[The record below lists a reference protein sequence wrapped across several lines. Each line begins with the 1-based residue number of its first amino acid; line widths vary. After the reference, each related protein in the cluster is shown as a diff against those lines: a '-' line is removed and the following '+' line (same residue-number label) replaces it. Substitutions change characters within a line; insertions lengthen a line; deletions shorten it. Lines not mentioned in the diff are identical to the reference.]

1 MRCLRLIAAA
11 TALTTLGSCATIL
24 YPERKGNAG
33 GQIDVGPL
41 ILDCLWLIPG
51 IIPGVIALAVDFVT
65 GAIYLGGGK
74 KKSSAIRVGR
84 DGEIAVRKPALQ
96 RDADV
101 ELRLVDDDG
110 TVLDRDRITWRPG
123 EGRRDRKLSVDLS
136 KAAAVHPEG
145 ELVALRLELH
155 AAGRDPA
162 VMHLQMR

>member
-24 YPERKGNAG
+24 YPERKGNVG

-51 IIPGVIALAVDFVT
+51 LIPGVVALAVDFVT
-65 GAIYLGGGK
+65 GAIYLGNGK

-84 DGEIAVRKPALQ
+84 EGEIAIRKPALE
-96 RDADV
+96 RKADV

-110 TVLDRDRITWRPG
+110 TVLDRDRITWHDG
-123 EGRRDRKLSVDLS
+123 KGRTGRKLSVDLS
-136 KAAAVHPEG
+136 RAAAVHPEG
-145 ELVALRLELH
+145 ELASLRLELH
-155 AAGRDPA
+155 VADREPA

>member
-11 TALTTLGSCATIL
+11 TALAMLGSCATIL
-24 YPERKGNAG
+24 YPERKGNTG

-51 IIPGVIALAVDFVT
+51 LIPGIVALAVDFVT

-74 KKSSAIRVGR
+74 KKSSAIQVGR
-84 DGEIAVRKPALQ
+84 GGEIAIRRPALQ
-96 RDADV
+96 RRTDV
-101 ELRLVDDDG
+101 ELRLVADDG
-110 TVLDRDRITWRPG
+110 RVLDRDRATWHAG
-123 EGRRDRKLSVDLS
+123 EGRGDGKLKVDLG
-136 KAAAVHPEG
+136 KAAAVYPEG

-155 AAGRDPA
+155 VGDRDPA